1 MKKLMVSV
9 LSFLVIVLSAQDFYQ
24 INGQGAY
31 AFVQPSLQ
39 DGRIIKGTLIE
50 DARFEIPL
58 FTPQGQSFISV
69 HFQAG
74 SEVIF
79 TYINP
84 PILGGRM
91 LIGYPLRGT
100 LSRDLILTLEGLMAR
115 GVFRAGTEI
124 EFQYRFWER
133 GSLKYEYAVIRE
145 GTLRGPVNIRTP
157 AGEKVLVAN
166 TPYKFTV
173 VQDSPLPVLAIE

>member
-1 MKKLMVSV
+1 MPTLH
-9 LSFLVIVLSAQDFYQ
+9 AQDFVQ

-31 AFVQPSLQ
+31 AFVNPVIQ
-39 DGRIIKGTLIE
+39 DGKLIKGVLVE
-50 DARFEIPL
+50 DSRFEVPL
-58 FTPQGQSFISV
+58 FTPQGQSFISI

-74 SEVIF
+74 TEIIF
-79 TYINP
+79 TYVNP
-84 PILGGRM
+84 PLLSGRI

-100 LSRDLILTLEGLMAR
+100 LARDIILTLEGLMSR

-133 GSLKYEYAVIRE
+133 GSLKYEYAVVRE
-145 GTLRGPVNIRTP
+145 GTLRGPITIRTS

-166 TPYKFTV
+166 TPHRFTV
-173 VQDSPLPVLAIE
+173 VQDTPLPVLALE